1 MKICVSLNYIAEV
14 LAGPWE
20 VSPQAMVPENNSL
33 ASWWICHCEQYNL
46 FCFNMWSVTQTN
58 SHETGK

>member
-33 ASWWICHCEQYNL
+33 ASW
-46 FCFNMWSVTQTN
+46 
-58 SHETGK
+58 